1 MSVFIKLKSYSTTQL
16 KEKFFAALFAFC
28 AMVSILAVAMICL
41 FLFSNAIPTIH
52 QIGVFD
58 FLFGLDWYPT
68 EEIFGILPMIVGSL
82 YVTALA
88 ILIGVP
94 LGVLSAVYLSQF
106 CPPKIAR
113 FLLPAVEL
121 LGAIP
126 SVVYGFFGL
135 VVIVPFLSHAF
146 GGISGKS
153 VLAAAIILAIMVL
166 PTIILVSKAAI
177 DSVPKSYYE
186 GALALGA
193 SAERAVFFAMLPAAK
208 SGILASVILGVGR
221 AIGEA
226 MAVIMV
232 AGNQTQIPSSVLDGV
247 RTLTTNI
254 VMEMGY
260 SEGLHRD
267 VLIANGVVLFVFI
280 LLINVSF
287 NLLKKERA

>member
-1 MSVFIKLKSYSTTQL
+1 MLKSYPKL
-16 KEKFFAALFAFC
+16 KETFFAFLFAFC

-41 FLFSNAIPTIH
+41 FLFSNALPTIR

-106 CPPKIAR
+106 CHKKLAQ

-135 VVIVPFLSHAF
+135 VIIVPFLSHTF

-177 DSVPKSYYE
+177 DSVPRSYYE

-193 SAERAVFFAMLPAAK
+193 SSERAVFFAMLPAAK

-287 NLLKKERA
+287 NVLKKERV

>member
-1 MSVFIKLKSYSTTQL
+1 M
-16 KEKFFAALFAFC
+16 FFAA
-28 AMVSILAVAMICL
+28 
-41 FLFSNAIPTIH
+41 
-52 QIGVFD
+52 
-58 FLFGLDWYPT
+58 
-68 EEIFGILPMIVGSL
+68 
-82 YVTALA
+82 
-88 ILIGVP
+88 
-94 LGVLSAVYLSQF
+94 
-106 CPPKIAR
+106 
-113 FLLPAVEL
+113 
-121 LGAIP
+121 
-126 SVVYGFFGL
+126 
-135 VVIVPFLSHAF
+135 
-146 GGISGKS
+146 
-153 VLAAAIILAIMVL
+153 
-166 PTIILVSKAAI
+166 
-177 DSVPKSYYE
+177 
-186 GALALGA
+186 
-193 SAERAVFFAMLPAAK
+193 LPAAK